1 MKPDLTIFRDAQK
14 QMTRPGSQVHWTRLI
29 ITIAVFIGL
38 SFGLA
43 ALLSFIKS
51 RLDINLLEFE
61 LLAYGSVF
69 IATMVANAT
78 IVAPV
83 PFAIAIMLSAARDF
97 NPIIVALCAATG
109 GTIGELSGYYAGRL
123 GRKIA
128 IPESIV
134 GYQKVERWVNK
145 YGFWAIT
152 VLAFQP
158 VIPFDIGGMV
168 AGVAKMPLYKFMPAL
183 WIGKFPKYIILLYVG
198 LGIFNFLPSWIT
210 GG

>member
-14 QMTRPGSQVHWTRLI
+14 QMTRQGSHVHWTRLI

-83 PFAIAIMLSAARDF
+83 PFAIAIMLSAAKDF

-134 GYQKVERWVNK
+134 GYQKIERWINK

-183 WIGKFPKYIILLYVG
+183 WIGKFPKYIVLLYVG